1 MAPQALVDQTQTGS
15 RTLRVEG
22 PLTSR
27 DADAIPHQRL
37 ALHLLQNGGAGLADH
52 ASPGRTR
59 HLAATADPG
68 LSDADREQLTR
79 QLAAAAVDA
88 VPGVV
93 YRFGWPYRAAAPG
106 DRSRG
111 LSFIA
116 TDTGLTAAD
125 FAPGSFGSSGFT
137 QNGGLIVTPSHWS
150 RTRLVESGYAPD
162 AVHVVPFGVDP
173 AVFHPITEA
182 ARQLGRAGLGCAPD
196 EILFLHMG
204 AASWANGADLLLRA
218 FAALRVRGHRVRLLL
233 ADSSDPDG
241 LAVHEMLLQL
251 APICPDLGR
260 DITRAAITILSG
272 AHAPSLYGVADCLVA
287 PVRATSF
294 ALPVLEAI
302 ACGTPIIVPRGG
314 AADDLFADAADGVHL
329 GWRISAEPASDGDV
343 GVGVGAGRRWIEP
356 QLEALIAAM
365 AEVGCRTGPDPA
377 LSVAARDRVLHLFG
391 WARAAYALRTLSA
404 GMVGPETPDIRIR
417 LNSFDVFD
425 TLIARRCLE
434 PWRIFE
440 QVGAQ
445 VGIPGFVQ
453 ARLMAEGQLAG
464 RAYTLD
470 DIYVSL
476 AGLWSLTPDQADWLK
491 SLELAAEIDNVI
503 PIAENIDQ
511 VRHGDLLISDM
522 YLPEPAIRSL
532 LAAAGLDKRVGL
544 IVSTRGKR
552 EGLIWPRIAPTV
564 DIARHLGDDVLADV
578 EMPTRFGIPSVRTE
592 VATPSLVEGWL
603 MQAELRPL
611 ALLVREA
618 RLRST
623 HEDPVM
629 RGLQRIQVDLNL
641 PILLLSTIQ
650 LLRVA
655 GEIGADRLLFCS
667 RDCDLWLEL
676 FRALRPPGGG
686 PAIPAEYF
694 YTSRIAR
701 LGASPDYL
709 AYARDRIGARGL
721 LVDACGT
728 GWSASHLLQ
737 SLGRLDAHAFFIH
750 QCAPLAVYEQSA
762 PTPRGCTIHAVIHPE
777 SAIPNVGIEMVNTAE
792 HGSVSDVRTIAGA
805 VVPVLGQGY
814 ADPAVRRAIGLQ
826 RRAFMAALSVLTR
839 HDLGALFE
847 LSPERIASVV
857 QPLYEHLHAQPE
869 LRSVFLAEFRRET
882 REVHATL
889 NVPLA

>member
-1 MAPQALVDQTQTGS
+1 MAPQPLVDQTQTGL
-15 RTLRVEG
+15 RTLLVEG
-22 PLTSR
+22 PLTSS
-27 DADAIPHQRL
+27 DADALPHQRL
-37 ALHLLQNGGAGLADH
+37 ALHLLQNGDTRLADH
-52 ASPGRTR
+52 ASPGRSR
-59 HLAATADPG
+59 QLSATADPG
-68 LSDADREQLTR
+68 ISDADRQKLQR
-79 QLAAAAVDA
+79 QLG
-88 VPGVV
+88 VPVGPDTPSVV
-93 YRFGWPYRAAAPG
+93 YRFGWPYRAAPP
-106 DRSRG
+106 DDPNRG
-111 LSFIA
+111 LSFIS
-116 TDTGLTAAD
+116 TDTGLTEADYAA
-125 FAPGSFGSSGFT
+125 GSFGSGGFT
-137 QNGGLIVTPSHWS
+137 QNGGLIITPSRWS
-150 RTRLVESGYAPD
+150 RTRLVEAGYPAD

-173 AVFHPITEA
+173 TVFHPITDA
-182 ARQLGRAGLGCAPD
+182 VRQHGRTGLGCAPD
-196 EILFLHMG
+196 EILFLHLG
-204 AASWANGADLLLRA
+204 SASWANGTDLLLCA

-233 ADSSDPDG
+233 ADHADPEG
-241 LAVHEMLLQL
+241 LAIHEMLLQL
-251 APICPDLGR
+251 GPACPDLSR
-260 DITRAAITILSG
+260 DITRAAITILGG
-272 AHAPSLYGVADCLVA
+272 AHLPLLYGIADCLVA
-287 PVRATSF
+287 PARASSF

-314 AADDLFADAADGVHL
+314 AADDLFANAADGVDL
-329 GWRISAEPASDGDV
+329 GWRVAADPAADADINV
-343 GVGVGAGRRWIEP
+343 GSGSGRRWIEP
-356 QLEALIAAM
+356 QLDALIAAM
-365 AEVGCRTGPDPA
+365 GEVVARSGPDAA

-391 WARAAYALRTLSA
+391 WSRAAYALRTLAAEA
-404 GMVGPETPDIRIR
+404 GSPAMQDTRIR

-425 TLIARRCLE
+425 TLIGRRCLE

-440 QVGAQ
+440 QVGRQ

-453 ARLMAEGQLAG
+453 ARLLAEAQLAG
-464 RAYTLD
+464 RYYNLD

-476 AGLWSLTPDQADWLK
+476 AGLWNLVPEQADRLK
-491 SLELAAEIDNVI
+491 SLELAAEIDNVV

-532 LAAAGLDKRVGL
+532 LSAAGLDKRVGL

-552 EGLIWPRIAPTV
+552 EGLIWPRIAPDI

-578 EMPTRFGIPSVRTE
+578 EMPARFGVPSLQT
-592 VATPSLVEGWL
+592 ALAAPSLVEGWL

-623 HEDPVM
+623 HEDPVI
-629 RGLQRIQVDLNL
+629 RGLQRIQIELNL

-676 FRALRPPGGG
+676 FRALRAPGGT

-709 AYARDRIGARGL
+709 TYARDRIGARGL

-762 PTPRGCTIHAVIHPE
+762 PTPHGCTIHAVIHPA

-792 HGSVSDVRTIAGA
+792 HGSVTDVKTIAGA
-805 VVPVLGQGY
+805 VLPVLGQGY

-826 RRAFMAALSVLTR
+826 RRAFMAALSVLPR
-839 HDLGALFE
+839 HDLDALFE